1 MYHIKSL
8 FKEGTPILNTGLYH
22 IILHYIYIYVYIY
35 INIHIQYQHS
45 APMVGTCWNHF
56 STTWMRT
63 KYKVMT
69 PNCKL

>member
-35 INIHIQYQHS
+35 KYTHTIS
-45 APMVGTCWNHF
+45 TF
-56 STTWMRT
+56 STNGWNMLEPFF
-63 KYKVMT
+63 YNLDAHQVQSDD
-69 PNCKL
+69 P